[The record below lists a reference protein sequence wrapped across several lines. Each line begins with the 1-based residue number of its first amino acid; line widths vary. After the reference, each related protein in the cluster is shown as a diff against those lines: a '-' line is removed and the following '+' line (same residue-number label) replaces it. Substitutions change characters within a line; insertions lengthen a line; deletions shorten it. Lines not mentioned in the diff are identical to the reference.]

1 MEGLIQML
9 LGFALIALVIGIV
22 LYIVEAI
29 FLNKYNKLV
38 TGKGTIFAWIP
49 FYFQS
54 YLLGKLAFNKVVG
67 WALVAVEF
75 ATAKVKIGN
84 IDVTLIKNESLRG
97 TIGTIY
103 TLATICILVYAFV
116 KYKNLKKSVVLNN
129 NMVDDGTNINAQAIP
144 NTNVNPNDPFAP
156 NPNVGVE
163 PMVQNS
169 NNILDANV
177 TIESIIQKA
186 PTPDENPTNNIIVTN
201 TINDVGAAVQNP
213 TATAPEP
220 PIAPVAEQLQAPG
233 FPETPDIPEPPV
245 APVVPNAPVV
255 PEPAVAPVV
264 PNEPVVPEP
273 SVAPVVPNAPVVP
286 EPSVAP
292 VVPNAPVVPEPSVA
306 PVVPNAPIVP
316 EPPVAPVVPNAPV
329 MPEPS
334 VAPVVPNEPVVPE
347 PVVAPVVPNAPVVP
361 EQPVAPVVEPQVST
375 PAPVA
380 NIPESITDTSV
391 MQTQV
396 STPPVD
402 TNNPNNM

>member
-9 LGFALIALVIGIV
+9 LGFALIALVIGII

-49 FYFQS
+49 FYFQA

-67 WALVAVEF
+67 WVLVAVEF

-163 PMVQNS
+163 PMMQNS

-177 TIESIIQKA
+177 TIDSIIQKA
-186 PTPDENPTNNIIVTN
+186 PTPDENPTNNIIVAN
-201 TINDVGAAVQNP
+201 TINDVGAVVPNP

-220 PIAPVAEQLQAPG
+220 PIAPAAEPLQAPG
-233 FPETPDIPEPPV
+233 FPETPDIPEPLV
-245 APVVPNAPVV
+245 APVV

-273 SVAPVVPNAPVVP
+273 A
-286 EPSVAP
+286 VAP

-316 EPPVAPVVPNAPV
+316 EPAIAPVVTNAPV

>member
-38 TGKGTIFAWIP
+38 TGKGTILAWIP

-67 WALVAVEF
+67 WVLVAVEF

-97 TIGTIY
+97 TIGTGY
-103 TLATICILVYAFV
+103 TLVTICILIYAFV
-116 KYKNLKKSVVLNN
+116 KYKKLKKSVVLNN
-129 NMVDDGTNINAQAIP
+129 NMVDDGTDVNGQAIP

-156 NPNVGVE
+156 NPNID
-163 PMVQNS
+163 PMMQNS
-169 NNILDANV
+169 NNILDASV
-177 TIESIIQKA
+177 TIDSIIQKA
-186 PTPDENPTNNIIVTN
+186 PTPNENPTNNIIVTN
-201 TINDVGAAVQNP
+201 TINDVGAVDQNP
-213 TATAPEP
+213 TAIAPEP
-220 PIAPVAEQLQAPG
+220 PIAPVAEPLQAPG
-233 FPETPDIPEPPV
+233 FPETPVIPEPPV
-245 APVVPNAPVV
+245 A
-255 PEPAVAPVV
+255 
-264 PNEPVVPEP
+264 
-273 SVAPVVPNAPVVP
+273 
-286 EPSVAP
+286 
-292 VVPNAPVVPEPSVA
+292 
-306 PVVPNAPIVP
+306 
-316 EPPVAPVVPNAPV
+316 
-329 MPEPS
+329 
-334 VAPVVPNEPVVPE
+334 PVVPE
-347 PVVAPVVPNAPVVP
+347 PVVAPVVPNAPVAPEPPVAPVVPNVPVVP
-361 EQPVAPVVEPQVST
+361 EQPVAPAVPNAPVAPEQPVAPVVPNAPVVPEPPVAPVAPNAPVVPEQPVAPAVPNVPVAPVVEPQVST
-375 PAPVA
+375 PASVA

>member
-1 MEGLIQML
+1 MEGIFQML

-38 TGKGTIFAWIP
+38 TGKGTVLAWIP

-54 YLLGKLAFNKVVG
+54 YLLGKLAFNKAVG
-67 WALVAVEF
+67 WGLVAAEF

-103 TLATICILVYAFV
+103 TLVTICILIYAFV

-129 NMVDDGTNINAQAIP
+129 NMVADGTNISAQAIP

-163 PMVQNS
+163 PMMQNS
-169 NNILDANV
+169 NNILDASV
-177 TIESIIQKA
+177 TIDSIIQKA

-201 TINDVGAAVQNP
+201 TINDVGAVVQNP
-213 TATAPEP
+213 TAPVVPEQ
-220 PIAPVAEQLQAPG
+220 PIAPVAPNAPVV
-233 FPETPDIPEPPV
+233 PEPPV

-255 PEPAVAPVV
+255 PEPPVAPV
-264 PNEPVVPEP
+264 
-273 SVAPVVPNAPVVP
+273 APNAPVVP
-286 EPSVAP
+286 EQPVAP
-292 VVPNAPVVPEPSVA
+292 VAPNAPVVPEQP
-306 PVVPNAPIVP
+306 
-316 EPPVAPVVPNAPV
+316 
-329 MPEPS
+329 
-334 VAPVVPNEPVVPE
+334 
-347 PVVAPVVPNAPVVP
+347 VAPVVPNAPVVP
-361 EQPVAPVVEPQVST
+361 EQPVAPVVPNEPVVPEPAVAPVVEPQVST
-375 PAPVA
+375 PAPVS

-396 STPPVD
+396 NTPPVD

>member
-1 MEGLIQML
+1 MEGIFQML

-38 TGKGTIFAWIP
+38 TGKGTILAWIP
-49 FYFQS
+49 FYFQA

-67 WALVAVEF
+67 WVLVAAEF

-84 IDVTLIKNESLRG
+84 VDVTLIKNESLRSIMG
-97 TIGTIY
+97 TGY
-103 TLATICILVYAFV
+103 TLVTICILIYAFV

-129 NMVDDGTNINAQAIP
+129 NMVDDGTNISAQAIT
-144 NTNVNPNDPFAP
+144 NTNVNQNDPFAP

-163 PMVQNS
+163 PKMQNS
-169 NNILDANV
+169 NNILDASV
-177 TIESIIQKA
+177 TIDSIIQKA

-201 TINDVGAAVQNP
+201 TINDVGAVVQNP
-213 TATAPEP
+213 TVPAQEP
-220 PIAPVAEQLQAPG
+220 PIAPVAPNAPVVPEQ
-233 FPETPDIPEPPV
+233 PV

-264 PNEPVVPEP
+264 PNEPAVPEQ
-273 SVAPVVPNAPVVP
+273 
-286 EPSVAP
+286 
-292 VVPNAPVVPEPSVA
+292 
-306 PVVPNAPIVP
+306 
-316 EPPVAPVVPNAPV
+316 PVAPVA
-329 MPEPS
+329 
-334 VAPVVPNEPVVPE
+334 
-347 PVVAPVVPNAPVVP
+347 PNAPVVP
-361 EQPVAPVVEPQVST
+361 EQPVAPVVPNEPVVPEPAVAPVAEPQVST
-375 PAPVA
+375 TETVA

-396 STPPVD
+396 NTPPVD

>member
-38 TGKGTIFAWIP
+38 TGKGTILAWIP
-49 FYFQS
+49 FYFQA

-97 TIGTIY
+97 TIGTGY
-103 TLATICILVYAFV
+103 TLVTICILIYAFV

-163 PMVQNS
+163 PMMQNS

-220 PIAPVAEQLQAPG
+220 PIAPVAEPLQAPG
-233 FPETPDIPEPPV
+233 FPETSVVSEPPV
-245 APVVPNAPVV
+245 APVEPNEPVV
-255 PEPAVAPVV
+255 PEPAVAPV
-264 PNEPVVPEP
+264 
-273 SVAPVVPNAPVVP
+273 APNAPVVP
-286 EPSVAP
+286 EPA
-292 VVPNAPVVPEPSVA
+292 
-306 PVVPNAPIVP
+306 
-316 EPPVAPVVPNAPV
+316 
-329 MPEPS
+329 
-334 VAPVVPNEPVVPE
+334 
-347 PVVAPVVPNAPVVP
+347 VAPVVPNAPVVP